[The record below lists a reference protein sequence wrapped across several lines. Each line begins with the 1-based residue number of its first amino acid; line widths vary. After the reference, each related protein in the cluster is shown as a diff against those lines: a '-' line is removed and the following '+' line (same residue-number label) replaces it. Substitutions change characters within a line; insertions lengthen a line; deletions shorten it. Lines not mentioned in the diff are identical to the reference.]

1 MPWRDDNPRPTAED
15 ASRAEY
21 KELNEHTAKGGKST
35 SHKDVGLG
43 VPRSADAGAT
53 YPCAVRKALPSK
65 GAQGTKT
72 NLTIVIMKKV
82 KIEFNYPETGE
93 HGTTFS
99 LTVDNM
105 DVTSAKALE
114 RLPEMIE
121 RQYHEYLKLIY
132 ELPTSS
138 RSLPDTR

>member
-1 MPWRDDNPRPTAED
+1 MWGW
-15 ASRAEY
+15 AS
-21 KELNEHTAKGGKST
+21 H
-35 SHKDVGLG
+35 GLLT
-43 VPRSADAGAT
+43 PERHIPAL
-53 YPCAVRKALPSK
+53 CFMALPSK

-82 KIEFNYPETGE
+82 KIEFNYPETSE

>member
-1 MPWRDDNPRPTAED
+1 
-15 ASRAEY
+15 
-21 KELNEHTAKGGKST
+21 
-35 SHKDVGLG
+35 
-43 VPRSADAGAT
+43 
-53 YPCAVRKALPSK
+53 
-65 GAQGTKT
+65 
-72 NLTIVIMKKV
+72 MKKV

-132 ELPTSS
+132 GLSTSS
-138 RSLPDTR
+138 LSPSDTQ